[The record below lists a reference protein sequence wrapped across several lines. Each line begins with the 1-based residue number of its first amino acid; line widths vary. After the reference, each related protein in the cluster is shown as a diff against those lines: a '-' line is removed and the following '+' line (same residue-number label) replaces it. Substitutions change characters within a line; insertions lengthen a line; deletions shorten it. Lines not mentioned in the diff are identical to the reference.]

1 MLNFFLNMKVSTK
14 LFLFSLFSVLLLACL
29 SLSSFLGLS
38 KQEKLNDSVFS
49 ESFQSYVVS
58 IDLID
63 EIKTINIKAYNV
75 LNMANVGFPDE
86 EIEAAVKPLPE
97 YLDKI
102 EKHIQGIISGINPES
117 QLYPVYVSTLK
128 NYTEYKE
135 LMSQVVNAVTFD
147 TDIAFASLSSAE
159 QFYKQLN
166 DQLVKLKQL
175 EVESMS
181 KKHAQVNELGNS
193 ISRNMIVFSCVI
205 ALITLFLSFIM
216 SQSILRP
223 VRRLMAFADGLSGGN
238 LSLRFESKNGDE
250 IGQLGSVMNVMAE
263 QVEEAMDEAK
273 QKAVDAEQEAKSAQE
288 AEKRSEVMALQAEE
302 QKQKLLDAAEQLE
315 AMAQALKDSAV
326 ELSDRTSQVS
336 KAVGEQRDR
345 FAETASAITEMSSTA
360 ISIAG
365 NAESSSSE
373 AGQAATEAE
382 DGVKSLQG
390 VIDGIGKVKNNSE
403 GLKVNMTELAG
414 FVSEIGSIMGI
425 ISDIADQTNLLALN
439 AAIEAAR
446 AGEAGR
452 GFAVVA
458 DEVRKLAEKT
468 MSATTDVGMNITSI
482 QESSRR
488 SSAATDEA
496 LDAIIKVNEMAG
508 GSGEVLKG
516 IVHSVHLASDG
527 IRTIATAAEEQSA
540 TTEEITRATDE
551 VNELTLTISEEM
563 VLTAAAT
570 NQVAELADELH
581 RFVEHIRNT

>member
-1 MLNFFLNMKVSTK
+1 MFNFFLNMKVSTK
-14 LFLFSLFSVLLLACL
+14 LFLFSLLSVILLACL

-63 EIKTINIKAYNV
+63 QIKTINIKAYNV

-102 EKHIQGIISGINPES
+102 EKHIQGIISGMKPEN
-117 QLYPVYVSTLK
+117 QLYPVYTSTLK
-128 NYTEYKE
+128 NYTEYKK
-135 LMSQVVNAVTFD
+135 LMLQVINAVTFD

-166 DQLVKLKQL
+166 NQLVKLKQL

-181 KKHAQVNELGNS
+181 KKHIHVNELGSS
-193 ISRNMIVFSCVI
+193 IVHNMTVFSCII
-205 ALITLFLSFIM
+205 ALITLFLGFTM

-223 VRRLMAFADGLSGGN
+223 VHRLMAFADGLSGGN
-238 LSLRFESKNGDE
+238 LSLRFESKTGDE
-250 IGQLGSVMNVMAE
+250 IGQLGSVMNVMAQ
-263 QVEEAMDEAK
+263 QVEEAMDEVK
-273 QKAVDAEQEAKSAQE
+273 QKAVDAELEAKSAQE
-288 AEKRSEVMALQAEE
+288 AKKHSEVMALQAEE

-326 ELSDRTSQVS
+326 ELNARTSQVS

-345 FAETASAITEMSSTA
+345 FAETATAITEMSSTA

-365 NAESSSSE
+365 NAESSSGE
-373 AGQAATEAE
+373 AGQAAAEAE
-382 DGVKSLQG
+382 DGVESLQG
-390 VIDGIGKVKNNSE
+390 VIDGIGKVKTNSE
-403 GLKVNMTELAG
+403 GLKVNMTELVG
-414 FVSEIGSIMGI
+414 FVSEIGSIIGI

-468 MSATTDVGMNITSI
+468 MLATTDVGKNITSI

-496 LDAIIKVNEMAG
+496 LEAIIKVNEMAD
-508 GSGEVLKG
+508 GSGELLKE

-527 IRTIATAAEEQSA
+527 IHTIATAAEEQSA
-540 TTEEITRATDE
+540 TTEEITRATDD

-563 VLTAAAT
+563 ELTAAAT
-570 NQVAELADELH
+570 NQVAELADELY